1 MSDDLDVHVYRL
13 NDGTPIVIR
22 PIRPED
28 RDELVRGFARLGP
41 QSRLQRFMV
50 PKAELTEAML
60 TYLTEVDGK
69 DHVALVAFTD
79 SPDFKRDVGLGVARF
94 IRLPGEDG
102 VAEAA
107 VTVIDD
113 AQGRGLGKLLLAV
126 LTDEAK
132 KRGIKTFRTEVL
144 ASNRAMLRLLEEAS
158 AVVREDDGD
167 TVEFC
172 SPAPAAAPAG
182 GLDRRRRTSSPAP
195 GRSKGR
201 APNAWRCADNRHW
214 KGLGRRGARR
224 VRRRSEYR
232 RRALHRLRHP
242 SAGRASRRLGRG

>member
-1 MSDDLDVHVYRL
+1 MNDERGLDVEVHRL

-28 RDELVRGFARLGP
+28 RDELVRCFARLSP
-41 QSRLQRFMV
+41 QSRVQRFMV

-79 SPDFKRDVGLGVARF
+79 SPDFKRDVGLGVGRF

-107 VTVIDD
+107 VTVVDE
-113 AQGRGLGKLLLAV
+113 AQGRGLGKLLLAA
-126 LTDEAK
+126 LTSEAK

-144 ASNRAMLRLLEEAS
+144 ASNRAMRRILEEAS
-158 AVVREDDGD
+158 AVVQADDGD
-167 TVEFC
+167 TVVLDVPLGEDGSSDE
-172 SPAPAAAPAG
+172 SP
-182 GLDRRRRTSSPAP
+182 
-195 GRSKGR
+195 
-201 APNAWRCADNRHW
+201 
-214 KGLGRRGARR
+214 ARR
-224 VRRRSEYR
+224 VM
-232 RRALHRLRHP
+232 RAVVEWL
-242 SAGRASRRLGRG
+242 SGIGA

>member
-167 TVEFC
+167 TVVLDVPVGEDSLEGE
-172 SPAPAAAPAG
+172 SP
-182 GLDRRRRTSSPAP
+182 
-195 GRSKGR
+195 
-201 APNAWRCADNRHW
+201 
-214 KGLGRRGARR
+214 ARR
-224 VRRRSEYR
+224 VLRAIGRWFSE
-232 RRALHRLRHP
+232 LR
-242 SAGRASRRLGRG
+242 G